1 LAPSTTRS
9 SIKKVSHTHARNLK
23 QAKKAKEA
31 DVSLE
36 AHASTVSSDDVS
48 SSSLLISF
56 SYTPS
61 LTHSFPQALMKKFTA
76 LGTECA
82 GYLTVAKASEGANL
96 MSSH

>member
-1 LAPSTTRS
+1 M
-9 SIKKVSHTHARNLK
+9 I
-23 QAKKAKEA
+23 
-31 DVSLE
+31 
-36 AHASTVSSDDVS
+36 SSDDVS

-82 GYLTVAKASEGANL
+82 GYLKVAKASEGANL
-96 MSSH
+96 MSNH